1 MTATKNTKRQE
12 ADMSKS
18 VLSLDDR
25 LNAARLE
32 LNQALLS
39 GTGNTAKLRQAVRD
53 LEAEEHAAVDAR
65 AAAEAAKRAATAS
78 ADAEREAS
86 IRAASQTLQE
96 ARNARLNAVRSHLS
110 VRAIPETLNSFAA

>member
-25 LNAARLE
+25 LRAARLE

-53 LEAEEHAAVDAR
+53 LEAEAHAAVDAL

-110 VRAIPETLNSFAA
+110 VRAIPVNYFAG